1 MDMGIIKVTINGQQI
16 TTESGKTILEVI
28 HDHKIDRIPTLC
40 HDKRIEPYTSC
51 FICVVEVEGI
61 QKLIPSCST
70 LIQDNMVIYTNNER
84 VRSSRKTALELLLS
98 NHYADC
104 IGPCIDN
111 CPAHVDAQGYIAL
124 ISAGKYRDA
133 IRLVKENNPMPL
145 SIGRICVRD
154 CEAACRR
161 AIVDQPVGINY
172 LKRYIADLEGENKWT
187 PALKEKKN
195 QKVAVIGGGPGGLT
209 CAYYLT
215 LEGYKVTI
223 FEKLPELGGMLRYGI
238 PEYRLP
244 KKILDAEINWITGLG
259 IKVQTGV
266 EFARQI
272 SIKSLQNA
280 GFNALFIAVGAH
292 RASKMRVEGESDT
305 DGVIPGIDFLR
316 DVILKGVPAIQGKV
330 AIVGGGNTAID
341 AARTALRCGVDEVKI
356 IYRRSRNEM
365 PAHSEEIE
373 AAQKEGVEI
382 NFLTLPKS
390 IIRDGKKLKAIECLK
405 MKLEDAGPG
414 ERPKPVPIPGS
425 EFIMDCDLLIS
436 AIGQQIE
443 SSSLTGE
450 KDLKLESWGTVVVDQ
465 KTMETSIPGVFAG
478 GDVVTGAYT
487 AISAIAQGKQ
497 AACSI
502 DDYLKNGQTG
512 RRNGKYLSFKHYFG
526 EIPSW
531 ELEQTTKSDRIT
543 MPEIPLAIRK
553 KTFREVE
560 TGLTEEQSCIESE
573 RCLECGCSEYYDC
586 ALRKLADEFD
596 LDISDYLGETR
607 KYRVDTR
614 HPFILLDPNKC
625 INCGRC
631 TRTCSE
637 ILKVA
642 SLGFVYRGF
651 KAIVKPAME
660 KPLLDTNCISCGN
673 CIDTCP
679 TGAITEK
686 FPFKVLGILPKENRE
701 TICNFCSIGCK
712 INYKV
717 INDDIVYV
725 SNSTEGIK
733 DSHNKGYLCMKG
745 RFGHRYLMNG
755 NKIQSATIRKNGK
768 PEQVDTDKAIDHAA
782 KRIKEIVDQHGP
794 QSVALFCSPKLPNE
808 QLYLLQKFGRSG
820 LGTNCIASIDTL
832 VNETA
837 LNELDDSLGITS
849 STVTMDDFQQAD
861 LLVVVNGDLSE
872 ENLVMELKIKEAQKN
887 GTKLILINS
896 SEIKLAKFA
905 DLWIDSRK
913 GTNTVLMNAIIQ
925 QVIERNQYDETS
937 IRSTVEGL
945 EELKKMIAMF
955 RKEEACDIVEI
966 DEEKFD
972 TLIDLLNNPS
982 SNIIFIYNLDSR
994 KEKTKNDLKA
1004 IGNFLLLTNRFSK
1017 RNNGLMLLRD
1027 YSNSAGHLDMGVD
1040 PDHLPG
1046 YVKFFEREEIK
1057 RIEQIWDTDLERV
1070 FLPTDIKKELMEGK
1084 IKAALIF
1091 GEDPLACPDTAGWFK
1106 NMEFLLVHDSF
1117 YTDTAKRAEVVL
1129 PAPSFIEDRGTYTNC
1144 ERRLQESIP
1153 VIYPNNMNEGWK
1165 TISKLASCFNDR
1177 FGYESIKAIFSE
1189 MCTIN
1194 RLYRE
1199 GKPNNVLVNPI
1210 TLEKFFTR
1218 NKKPNFA
1225 IIDYDLK
1232 TINPLKTSFSYS
1244 EMFFKKNIKSKLF
1257 H

>member
-1 MDMGIIKVTINGQQI
+1 MNMGIINVTINGKQI
-16 TTESGKTILEVI
+16 TTVPGKTILEVV
-28 HDHKIDRIPTLC
+28 HEHKIDRIPTLC

-51 FICVVEVEGI
+51 FLCVVEVEGI

-70 LIQDNMVIYTNNER
+70 MVQDNMVIHTNSER

-104 IGPCIDN
+104 IGPCIEN

-124 ISAGKYRDA
+124 ISAGRYRDA
-133 IRLVKENNPMPL
+133 IRLVKENNPLPL

-172 LKRYIADLEGENKWT
+172 LKRYIADLEGENKWIPT
-187 PALKEKKN
+187 LKEKQKK
-195 QKVAVIGGGPGGLT
+195 KVAVIGGGPGGLT

-215 LEGYKVTI
+215 LEGYGVTI

-259 IKVQTGV
+259 IQVKTGV
-266 EFARQI
+266 EFGKQI
-272 SIKSLQNA
+272 NIKSLRNE
-280 GFNALFIAVGAH
+280 GFNAIFIGVGAH
-292 RASKMRVEGESDT
+292 RASKMRVEGENDT

-316 DVILKGVPAIQGKV
+316 DVILNGVPEIKGKV

-365 PAHSEEIE
+365 PAHDEEIE
-373 AAQKEGVEI
+373 AAQQEGVEI
-382 NFLTLPKS
+382 HFLTLPKS

-425 EFIMDCDLLIS
+425 EFIMACDYLIS
-436 AIGQQIE
+436 AIGQQVE

-465 KTMETSIPGVFAG
+465 KTGETSIPGVFSG

-497 AACSI
+497 AAHSI
-502 DDYLKNGQTG
+502 DQYLKTGQTG
-512 RRNGKYLSFKHYFG
+512 RGKGKFLSFKHLLS
-526 EIPSW
+526 EIPQW
-531 ELEQTTKSDRIT
+531 ELEHVTKSERVN

-560 TGLTEEQSCIESE
+560 TGLTEEQSCRESE

-586 ALRKLADEFD
+586 TLRKLADEFD
-596 LDISDYLGETR
+596 LDMSDYLGETR
-607 KYRVDTR
+607 KYKVDTR

-660 KPLLDTNCISCGN
+660 KSLLDTNCISCGN

-686 FPFKVLGILPKENRE
+686 FPFKVLGTLPKENRE
-701 TICNFCSIGCK
+701 TICNFCSLGCK
-712 INYKV
+712 INFKV
-717 INDDIVYV
+717 IKDDIAYI
-725 SNSTEGIK
+725 SNSTEEIK
-733 DSHNKGYLCMKG
+733 DSHNKGYLCVKG

-755 NKIQSATIRKNGK
+755 KKVQSATIKKNGK
-768 PEQVDTDKAIDHAA
+768 PEQVDSDKAIDHAV
-782 KRIKEIVDQHGP
+782 KRIKEVVDRHGP

-820 LGTNCIASIDTL
+820 LGTNNIASIDLL
-832 VNETA
+832 VNETTQDD
-837 LNELDDSLGITS
+837 LDYSLGITT
-849 STVTMDDFQQAD
+849 STVTLDDFQKAD

-872 ENLVMELKIKEAQKN
+872 ENLIMELKIKEAQKH

-896 SEIKLAKFA
+896 SEVKLTKFA

-925 QVIERNQYDETS
+925 QVIERDQYDETS
-937 IRSTVEGL
+937 IRSSVEGL

-955 RKEEACDIVEI
+955 RKEEVCDIAEI

-972 TLIDLLNNPS
+972 TLAELLTNPS
-982 SNIIFIYNLDSR
+982 ANIIFIYNLDSR

-1004 IGNFLLLTNRFSK
+1004 IGNYLLLTNRFSR

-1027 YSNSAGHLDMGVD
+1027 YSNSTGHLDMGID
-1040 PDHLPG
+1040 PAHLPG

-1057 RIEQIWDTDLERV
+1057 RIEQAWGTDLEPI

-1084 IKAALIF
+1084 IRAALIF
-1091 GEDPLACPDTAGWFK
+1091 GEDPFSCPDAARWFEH
-1106 NMEFLLVHDSF
+1106 MEFLLVHDSF
-1117 YTDTAKRAEVVL
+1117 YTDTVKRAEVVL

-1144 ERRLQESIP
+1144 ERRLQEAIP
-1153 VIYPNNMNEGWK
+1153 VIHPKNMSEGWE
-1165 TISKLASCFNDR
+1165 TISKLASCFNGG

-1194 RLYRE
+1194 RIYQE
-1199 GKPNNVLVNPI
+1199 GTPNHVLVNPVI
-1210 TLEKFFTR
+1210 EGKFFTR
-1218 NKKPNFA
+1218 NKRPNFA

-1232 TINPLKTSFSYS
+1232 TINPAKHSFSYS
-1244 EMFFKKNIKSKLF
+1244 EMFFIKDIRSKLF